1 VPERRVL
8 HPDLSPEERRRLFQE
23 GIDYFNRGEFF
34 LSHEAW
40 EEIWRS
46 TTPEPRE
53 LFQGLVQVA
62 AGLHQILDLKRK
74 LGPRNTLAKARSH
87 LEPCAPITCG
97 LDIDGLLQSVR
108 QWQDWLEWQ
117 REGNKAERPANP
129 TIRVIDAEAVR

>member
-1 VPERRVL
+1 MPERRVL

-23 GIDYFNRGEFF
+23 GIELFNRGELF

-74 LGPRNTLAKARSH
+74 IGPRNTLAKARSH
-87 LEPCAPITCG
+87 LEPCAPVLCG
-97 LDIDGLLQSVR
+97 LDVEGLLQSVR
-108 QWQDWLEWQ
+108 QWQEWLEVD
-117 REGNKAERPANP
+117 GERPAIP
-129 TIRVIDAEAVR
+129 TIRVIDADAVR

>member
-1 VPERRVL
+1 MPERRVL

-23 GIDYFNRGEFF
+23 GIDLFNQGELF

-62 AGLHQILDLKRK
+62 AGLHQILELKRK
-74 LGPRNTLAKARSH
+74 IGPRNTLAKARSH
-87 LEPCAPITCG
+87 LEPCAPVLCG
-97 LDIDGLLQSVR
+97 LDVESLLEAVR
-108 QWQDWLEWQ
+108 EWQEWLEQ
-117 REGNKAERPANP
+117 EGEMPAVP
-129 TIRVIDAEAVR
+129 TIRVIDADAVR

>member
-23 GIDYFNRGEFF
+23 GIDLFNRGEFF
-34 LSHEAW
+34 LAHEAW

-62 AGLHQILDLKRK
+62 AGLHQILDLKRTA
-74 LGPRNTLAKARSH
+74 GPRNTLAKARSH
-87 LEPCAPITCG
+87 LEPCAPAMCG
-97 LDIDGLLQSVR
+97 LDVAGLLASVG
-108 QWQDWLEWQ
+108 QWQEWLES
-117 REGNKAERPANP
+117 GGERPEVP
-129 TIRVIDAEAVR
+129 SIRIIEPEAAL

>member
-23 GIDYFNRGEFF
+23 GIDLFNRGGRGDFF
-34 LSHEAW
+34 LAHEAW

-62 AGLHQILDLKRK
+62 AALHQILDLKRK
-74 LGPRNTLAKARSH
+74 VGPRNTLAKARSH
-87 LEPCAPITCG
+87 LEIYAPVACG
-97 LDIDGLLQSVR
+97 LDVAGLLESVG
-108 QWQDWLEWQ
+108 QWQEWLEQ
-117 REGNKAERPANP
+117 GGARPEVP
-129 TIRVIDAEAVR
+129 GIRVVEPERVA

>member
-1 VPERRVL
+1 MPERRVL

-23 GIDYFNRGEFF
+23 GIDLFNQGEFF
-34 LSHEAW
+34 LAHEAW

-74 LGPRNTLAKARSH
+74 TGPRITLAKARSR
-87 LEPCAPITCG
+87 LEPFAPVACG
-97 LDIDGLLQSVR
+97 LDVAGLLKAVGE
-108 QWQDWLEWQ
+108 WQEWLEG
-117 REGNKAERPANP
+117 EGERPSLPEIEVLDP
-129 TIRVIDAEAVR
+129 TAVK

>member
-1 VPERRVL
+1 MPRVL
-8 HPDLSPEERRRLFQE
+8 HPDLPPEERERLFRE
-23 GIDYFNRGEFF
+23 GIDLFNQGRFF
-34 LSHEAW
+34 AAHEAW

-87 LEPCAPITCG
+87 LEPCAPVLCG
-97 LDIDGLLQSVR
+97 LDVAGLLESVG
-108 QWQDWLEWQ
+108 QWQEWLE
-117 REGNKAERPANP
+117 REGERPAIP
-129 TIRVIDAEAVR
+129 TLRVIDADAVR

>member
-23 GIDYFNRGEFF
+23 GIDLFNRGELF
-34 LSHEAW
+34 LAHEAW

-62 AGLHQILDLKRK
+62 AALHQILDLNRK
-74 LGPRNTLAKARSH
+74 IGPRNTLAKARSH
-87 LEPCAPITCG
+87 LEIYAPAACG
-97 LDIDGLLQSVR
+97 LDVAGLLESVG
-108 QWQDWLEWQ
+108 QWQEWLERQ
-117 REGNKAERPANP
+117 GERPEVPA
-129 TIRVIDAEAVR
+129 IRVIEAEAVL